1 MKTVR
6 LGKTDLH
13 VSAVGFGGIPIQRLT
28 EAEAV
33 RVVQGCLDLGVTFI
47 DTANGY
53 TTSEER
59 IGQALAASPG
69 RREQVVIATKT
80 GARDRAGAQAHLEL
94 SLQRLQ
100 TDYID
105 VWQFH
110 GVSTPEALEQVL
122 GPGGAMEAAQEAK
135 RAGKVRHIG
144 VSSHSMQVAQKMVS
158 NDN

>member
-13 VSAVGFGGIPIQRLT
+13 VSAVGFGGIPIQRLS

-59 IGQALAASPG
+59 IGKALVATPG

-80 GARDRAGAQAHLEL
+80 GARDRAGAQAHLAGVPV
-94 SLQRLQ
+94 RGLQ
-100 TDYID
+100 TAED
-105 VWQFH
+105 
-110 GVSTPEALEQVL
+110 QVDISQL
-122 GPGGAMEAAQEAK
+122 LYCRGKSFPCRIGSNPSQAAE
-135 RAGKVRHIG
+135 
-144 VSSHSMQVAQKMVS
+144 
-158 NDN
+158 